1 MKKYKN
7 LVVGGGLS
15 GAVIANKLAHEL
27 QETVLVVEQKTHLAG
42 TCYDCKNEYG
52 ITVHQ
57 YGPHI
62 FHTNSKEIWEFLSQ
76 YTEWRPFVHQ
86 VLGRVDGKEIPIP
99 FNLNSLRKVFPP
111 SVADVLEEKL
121 IHTFGLNTKIPI
133 LQLRRTQDPD
143 LHRLAEY
150 IYAKVFLGYTL
161 KQWGCS
167 PEQLDPSV
175 TGSVPVRISRED
187 GYFQDAYQAIPR
199 LGYTQM
205 IENMLRHPKIE
216 VRLKTRFAEVQ
227 KQVAYERLIYTGPI
241 EEFFNYKYGKLPYR
255 SLDIKIKTLDT
266 EKFQNAPVVNY
277 PGEEAFTRITEYK
290 YFLNEKSP
298 KTTVSVEYPTN
309 FEEGKNDRMYPILN
323 EANQAVYNRYAAV
336 AKMMPN
342 TYFIGRLGAYR
353 YYDMNR
359 TIANALETF
368 NLIKNKR

>member
-15 GAVIANKLAHEL
+15 GAVIANKLANEL
-27 QETVLVVEQKTHLAG
+27 GETVLVIDRKKHIAG
-42 TCYDCKNEYG
+42 TCYDYKNEYG

-255 SLDIKIKTLDT
+255 SLDIKINTLDT

-277 PGEEAFTRITEYK
+277 PGDEAFTRITEYK
-290 YFLNEKSP
+290 YFLDEKSP

-336 AKMMPN
+336 AKTMPN